1 MLIIRTL
8 FCLVDIKKH
17 SFLTSCVFSFV
28 FLNVSSPISD
38 FSIFSFSFYPSAG
51 EWTGQPESDRQAG
64 RQADRQVDS
73 QVDRQ
78 TNTEARVGSELNK
91 HRLTFPVT
99 SQ

>member
-17 SFLTSCVFSFV
+17 SFLTSCVFYLFI
-28 FLNVSSPISD
+28 FNVSSPISD

-64 RQADRQVDS
+64 RQAGRQT
-73 QVDRQ
+73 DRQ
-78 TNTEARVGSELNK
+78 TNTEAVGSELNK

-99 SQ
+99 SQN